1 MVRLLNEDNIDTISN
16 VIYKIFRFQE
26 FFTHIKEVDNPNI
39 TPCIYAMWHCHQ
51 LCIHGINHREKLNVL
66 ISRSKDGQIMADIV
80 EKWGFKT
87 IRGSKG
93 KQGAVEASMQ
103 MISALKAGENC
114 AMMIDGPRGP
124 ARKVKN
130 GIIKIAKLSGAP
142 IVPVYWYSP
151 SFNFASLP
159 SWDSLRMPILDVKLI
174 NLYGRPIYVGENNNE
189 ENVRLELQ
197 HSLEELEKISDE
209 VYKSVY

>member
-197 HSLEELEKISDE
+197 HSLEELEKISDK

>member
-26 FFTHIKEVDNPNI
+26 FFTHIKEVGNPNI

>member
-1 MVRLLNEDNIDTISN
+1 MVRLLNENNIDTISDI
-16 VIYKIFRFQE
+16 IYKIFRFQE

-39 TPCIYAMWHCHQ
+39 MPCIYAMWHCHQ
-51 LCIHGINHREKLNVL
+51 LCIHGINNRDKLNVL
-66 ISRSKDGQIMADIV
+66 ISRSRDGQIMAEIV

-93 KQGAVEASMQ
+93 KKGAVEASMQ

-114 AMMIDGPRGP
+114 AMMIDGPKGP
-124 ARKVKN
+124 ARIVKD
-130 GIIKIAKLSGAP
+130 GVVKIAKLSGAP

-159 SWDSLRMPILDVKLI
+159 SWDNLKMPVLDVKLI
-174 NLYGRPIYVGENNNE
+174 NLYGKPIYVTEDTE
-189 ENVRLELQ
+189 EEDARSELQ
-197 HSLEELEKISDE
+197 RSLEYLENIAAN